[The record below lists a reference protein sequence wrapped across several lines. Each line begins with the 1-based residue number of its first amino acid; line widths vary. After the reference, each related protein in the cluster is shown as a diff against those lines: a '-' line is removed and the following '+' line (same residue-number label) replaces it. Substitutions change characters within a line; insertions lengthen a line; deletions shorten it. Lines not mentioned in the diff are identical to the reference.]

1 MKRIV
6 SLASVLALGFGAS
19 AGAQVIY
26 TQQPAVVVQ
35 QPAVVSPAPVIV
47 GSPPP
52 TAVVAPAT
60 MVPADTVV
68 VSRVY
73 VPQGVINTTAAQP
86 APFAPAPAGTV
97 IETTADKR
105 VVKTVNGYDVVY
117 EINGKPHT
125 SHALLSDG
133 LEGTRFPER
142 HIESLWPLSVG
153 KTADIT
159 ADGAG
164 GVRHIEYRVVRTE
177 IIQVP
182 AGSFYTY
189 VVERRDRS
197 LTDNSE
203 NVSTY
208 WYAPSIGSVV
218 KFEERLGRPGKPR
231 PAYELVSARLPYAA
245 PGTVLVQ
252 ATRRPDTLENQ
263 AQFCRERGT
272 TLRLADGRV
281 LMLDCPAYIQAERLS
296 YENWLLVR

>member
-1 MKRIV
+1 MKY
-6 SLASVLALGFGAS
+6 LM
-19 AGAQVIY
+19 AGALAAAVSGTAIAQVLVPA
-26 TQQPAVVVQ
+26 QQPQTIVVQ
-35 QPAVVSPAPVIV
+35 QPGPAKI
-47 GSPPP
+47 
-52 TAVVAPAT
+52 TAA
-60 MVPADTVV
+60 PADTVV
-68 VSRVY
+68 ASRVY

-86 APFAPAPAGTV
+86 APFSPAPAGTV
-97 IETTADKR
+97 LETTADR
-105 VVKTVNGYDVVY
+105 RLVKTIDGYEVVYDVNGQPV
-117 EINGKPHT
+117 
-125 SHALLSDG
+125 SAHAMFADG
-133 LEGTRFPER
+133 LEAGKYNRREA
-142 HIESLWPLSVG
+142 ESIWPLQVG
-153 KTADIT
+153 KSETFNI
-159 ADGAG
+159 DGGG
-164 GVRHIEYRVVRTE
+164 GVRAIHTRVLRNE
-177 IIQVP
+177 IVHVP

-218 KFEERLGRPGKPR
+218 KFEERLGRAGKPR

>member
-1 MKRIV
+1 MKRLMSVTSILAV
-6 SLASVLALGFGAS
+6 SFAAS

-26 TQQPAVVVQ
+26 TQQPAVVT
-35 QPAVVSPAPVIV
+35 PTPVIV

-52 TAVVAPAT
+52 ATVIAPAT
-60 MVPADTVV
+60 LVPAETVV

-105 VVKTVNGYDVVY
+105 VVKSVNGYDVTH

-125 SHALLSDG
+125 SHALLTDG
-133 LEGTRFPER
+133 LEGTRFPNR
-142 HIESLWPLSVG
+142 HVESLWPLTVG

-164 GVRHIEYRVVRTE
+164 GVRHIQYRVVRTE

-189 VVERRDRS
+189 VVERHDRVLNDGGS
-197 LTDNSE
+197 
-203 NVSTY
+203 NVATF
-208 WYAPSIGSVV
+208 WYAPSIGNVV
-218 KFEERLGRPGKPR
+218 KFEERMGRAGQPR
-231 PAYELVSARLPYAA
+231 PAYELVSVRMPNAI
-245 PGTVLVQ
+245 PGAVLVT
-252 ATRRPDTLENQ
+252 AVRRPDTMESQ

-281 LMLDCPAYIQAERLS
+281 LVLDCSAYVAADRLG
-296 YENWLLVR
+296 YENWLVVR